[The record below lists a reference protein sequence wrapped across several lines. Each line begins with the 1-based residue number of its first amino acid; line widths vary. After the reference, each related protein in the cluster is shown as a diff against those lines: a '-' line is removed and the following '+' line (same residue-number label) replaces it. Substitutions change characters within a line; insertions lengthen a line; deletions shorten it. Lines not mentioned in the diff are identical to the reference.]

1 MINDHIVQRR
11 SGEDRRKKS
20 DRRSGFDRRN
30 DGDNNGFDENGQDI
44 VYTTKEACEYLKIS
58 RPTYLKYT
66 LPKAASKPSK
76 SAAAGAP

>member
-11 SGEDRRKKS
+11 SGVERRKKP

-30 DGDNNGFDENGQDI
+30 GVYPNGFDENGQEI

-58 RPTYLKYT
+58 RPTTSNISLKDA
-66 LPKAASKPSK
+66 LKPSK
-76 SAAAGAP
+76 SAAAGEP